1 MEIRD
6 RMLRGVL
13 AGLVATAPMSLAM
26 GAMKRL
32 LPWRERYPLP
42 PHQITA
48 DLAEKADA
56 AEKMGPWARSVAA
69 AVGHFS
75 YGAAQGGL
83 YGSIARRLPGPA
95 VLKGVTFGLAVWAGS
110 YLGLLPL
117 TGIYRPATEYPA
129 RRNALMIAAHV
140 VWGAGLGLLFAA
152 GRR

>member
-1 MEIRD
+1 MGVRD
-6 RMLRGVL
+6 SILRGVL

-26 GAMKRL
+26 GAMKGL
-32 LPWRERYPLP
+32 LPRRERYPLP

-48 DLAEKADA
+48 DIAEKVGAG
-56 AEKMGPWARSVAA
+56 EKLGPGARSVAA
-69 AVGHFS
+69 AVGHFG

-83 YGSIARRLPGPA
+83 YGAIARRLPGPA
-95 VLKGVTFGLAVWAGS
+95 VLKGIVFGLAVWAGS

-152 GRR
+152 SRR

>member
-1 MEIRD
+1 MGVRD
-6 RMLRGVL
+6 SVLRGVL

-26 GAMKRL
+26 GAMKKL
-32 LPWRERYPLP
+32 LPRRERYPLP

-48 DLAEKADA
+48 DIVEKAGA
-56 AEKMGPWARSVAA
+56 GEKMGPGARSVVA
-69 AVGHFS
+69 AVGHFG

-83 YGSIARRLPGPA
+83 YGAISRRLPGSA
-95 VLKGVTFGLAVWAGS
+95 ALKGVIFGLAVWTGS